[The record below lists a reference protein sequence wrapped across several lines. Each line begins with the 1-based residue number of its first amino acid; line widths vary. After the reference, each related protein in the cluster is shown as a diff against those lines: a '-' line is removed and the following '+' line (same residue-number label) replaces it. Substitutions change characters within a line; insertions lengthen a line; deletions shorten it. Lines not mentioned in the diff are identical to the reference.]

1 MARLLG
7 SFCLLLSLA
16 PTALAANVSIK
27 WHGQSF
33 FEIKSSKG
41 TVVAIDP
48 HNIEGFGRI
57 EVKADVVLISHYHID
72 HNAPQPIAN
81 VAKTKV
87 LCGLKNA
94 KVSNPYLGAPAN
106 RKDDEFNEIDEKVK
120 DVHIQSMASY
130 HDKVQGMQR
139 GKNSIFIIDVDGVR
153 IVHLGDLG
161 HTLTDAQVKKL
172 GKVDVLMVP
181 VGGIYTLNGKDAKEV
196 VAQVQPRK
204 YVVPMHYS
212 VPRVYEFLLGIDEFL
227 EDQDEKWIKKYK
239 DNELVVDS
247 EEAARKNPIIAV
259 LSHLPKEEKKEDK

>member
-1 MARLLG
+1 MKHILAV
-7 SFCLLLSLA
+7 FCLLLGVSQ
-16 PTALAANVSIK
+16 TSFAANVTIK

-33 FEIKSSKG
+33 FEIRSSKG

-48 HNIEGFGRI
+48 HNIEGFGRR

-87 LCGLKNA
+87 LCGLKNPKA
-94 KVSNPYLGAPAN
+94 TNPYAGAAAN
-106 RKDDEFNEIDEKVK
+106 RKDDEFNEFDEKVN
-120 DVHIQSMASY
+120 DVRIQSMASY

-139 GKNSIFIIDVDGVR
+139 GKNSIFILDVDGVR

-161 HTLTDAQVKKL
+161 HTLTDAQLKKL
-172 GKVDVLMVP
+172 GKVDVLMIP

-204 YVVPMHYS
+204 YIVPMHYS

-227 EDQDEKWIKKYK
+227 EEQDEKWIKKYK
-239 DNELVVDS
+239 DNELIVDG
-247 EEAARKNPIIAV
+247 EEAARKNPFIAV
-259 LSHLPKEEKKEDK
+259 LSYQPKEEKKEEK